1 MRHCIAASLILLC
14 SALATT
20 PAGAQATS
28 NPSFTLEAA
37 SDERR
42 RGLSWSDGK
51 PVLRASLF
59 VPVSEALAVDATIV
73 SLRSSSR
80 QGGADGVIDLRAG
93 YNRQTGAWRLSGDV
107 TYRVFPGISGW
118 NYVET
123 GAAAGFLIGPASF
136 DLSVRY
142 APRQRS
148 VGGDNLYLGAAPS
161 IGIPGTPLT
170 VSGNIGH
177 SSGAVRDPI
186 RVQRLRPDGGYWDHG
201 LAIDYR
207 KGRWLAGLRYS
218 NSDIARGRADHAGAT
233 LVARAGVE
241 F

>member
-1 MRHCIAASLILLC
+1 MAAAFGLC
-14 SALATT
+14 SIAVAA
-20 PAGAQATS
+20 PAAAQVTS
-28 NPSFTLEAA
+28 SPSLTLEAA

-42 RGLSWSDGK
+42 RGLSWSDGD
-51 PVLRASLF
+51 PVLRAALF
-59 VPVSEALAVDATIV
+59 VPVTEALAIDATAV
-73 SLRSSSR
+73 SLRHSRR
-80 QGGADGVIDLRAG
+80 QGGADAVIDLRAG
-93 YNRQTGAWRLSGDV
+93 YDRQIGGWRLTGDM
-107 TYRVFPGISGW
+107 TYRVFPGIAGW

-123 GAAAGFLIGPASF
+123 GAAAGFLIGPASL

-148 VGGDNLYLGAAPS
+148 IGGDNLYIGATPS

-170 VSGNIGH
+170 ISGNVGH
-177 SSGAVRDPI
+177 SSGKVRDPI
-186 RVQRLRPDGGYWDHG
+186 RMQRLRPDGSYWDHG

-207 KGRWLAGLRYS
+207 KGRWLAGVRYTD
-218 NSDIARGRADHAGAT
+218 SDIARDRADHAGAT

>member
-1 MRHCIAASLILLC
+1 MRHCAA
-14 SALATT
+14 ALVFLGCLGTT
-20 PAGAQATS
+20 PTAVAQTS
-28 NPSFTLEAA
+28 SPSLTLEVA

-42 RGLSWSDGK
+42 RGLSWSDGD

-59 VPVSEALAVDATIV
+59 VPVTERLAVDATAV
-73 SLRSSSR
+73 SLWGGSR
-80 QGGADGVIDLRAG
+80 QGGADAVIDLRAG
-93 YNRQTGAWRLSGDV
+93 YDRQIGGWRLSGDL
-107 TYRVFPGISGW
+107 TYRLFPGVAGW
-118 NYVET
+118 NYVEA
-123 GAAAGFLIGPASF
+123 GAAAGFLIGPASL

-148 VGGDNLYLGAAPS
+148 IGGDNLHIGATPS
-161 IGIPGTPLT
+161 FGIPGTAFTL
-170 VSGNIGH
+170 SANLGH

-207 KGRWLAGLRYS
+207 KGRWLTGLRYT
-218 NSDIARGRADHAGAT
+218 NTDIAREKAEHVGAT